1 MFHGILQDASLSLY
15 ISYAI
20 LLFILPLLLL
30 FLLLPVLSLLLPA
43 ILSRYVPVISAQSFS
58 ISLLRGISIRKLSVN
73 DRALIVSVLNA
84 VFPSAGT
91 HVVAANGKKED
102 VDNGGTGNACKDVTE
117 LTIGSIN
124 LNWFLRSTVVCIK
137 NRQVPLI
144 LPMVR

>member
-15 ISYAI
+15 TSYAI

-30 FLLLPVLSLLLPA
+30 FLLLPVLSLLLPT
-43 ILSRYVPVISAQSFS
+43 ILSRYVPVISVQSFS

-91 HVVAANGKKED
+91 HVVTVNGKED
-102 VDNGGTGNACKDVTE
+102 ADNGGTGSACKDVTE

>member
-15 ISYAI
+15 TSYAI

-30 FLLLPVLSLLLPA
+30 FLLLPVLSLLLPT
-43 ILSRYVPVISAQSFS
+43 ILSRYVPVISVQSFS

-91 HVVAANGKKED
+91 HVVAANGKED
-102 VDNGGTGNACKDVTE
+102 ADNSGTGSACKDVTE

-124 LNWFLRSTVVCIK
+124 LNWFLRSTVICIK